1 MNKKYQELI
10 KQFGEDRVKVNEP
23 LSMHTTFKIGG
34 PADLFYEAQSEEE
47 VVKVIGKVRDIG
59 VPYFLLAAGSNV
71 LIRDK
76 GFRGIIIKLSSCG
89 LQIENSTVTADAGLL
104 IMILLN
110 KCQENSLTGLE
121 FMAGIPGTIGG
132 AIRGNA
138 GAWRQN
144 IGDFVKRVKILS
156 VTGEV
161 SWIDKNN
168 CSFSYRESRFKNND
182 EIILGVEFSL
192 KIGEGR
198 EIDLKIQEFLKKRET
213 LPKEPSAGCVFVNP
227 KPQSAGKLI
236 DRCGLKKSRLGNAQI
251 SRLHA
256 NFIVN
261 LGGAK
266 AVEVESLIKLA
277 KSEVKR
283 QFGVDLKEEIVKIGE
298 I

>member
-23 LSMHTTFKIGG
+23 LSRYTTFRIGG
-34 PADLFYEAQSEEE
+34 PADLFYEAKSEKEFIK
-47 VVKVIGKVRDIG
+47 VIVKVRNIG
-59 VPYFLLAAGSNV
+59 VPYFILAAGSNV
-71 LIRDK
+71 LISDK
-76 GFRGIIIKLSSCG
+76 GFRGIIIKLSNCG
-89 LQIENSTVTADAGLL
+89 LQIENSTVVADAGLL

-110 KCQENSLTGLE
+110 KCRENSLTGLE

-182 EIILGVEFSL
+182 EIILGVEFLL

-236 DRCGLKKSRLGNAQI
+236 DRCGLKKSRFGNAQI
-251 SRLHA
+251 SGLHA

-266 AVEVESLIKLA
+266 AVEVESLVKLA
-277 KSEVKR
+277 KTEVKK

>member
-1 MNKKYQELI
+1 MNNKYLKLI
-10 KQFGEDRVKVNEP
+10 KQFGEDRVKVDEP
-23 LSMHTTFKIGG
+23 LSGYTTFKIGG

-47 VVKVIGKVRDIG
+47 FIEVIGKVRDIG
-59 VPYFLLAAGSNV
+59 VPYFILGAGSNV
-71 LIRDK
+71 LISDK
-76 GFRGIIIKLSSCG
+76 GFRGIIIKLSNCEWR
-89 LQIENSTVTADAGLL
+89 IENSMLFAGAGLPIL
-104 IMILLN
+104 VLLN
-110 KCQENSLTGLE
+110 RCKENSLTGLE
-121 FMAGIPGTIGG
+121 FMAGIPGTVGG

-144 IGDFVKRVKILS
+144 IGDFVIRVKILS
-156 VTGEV
+156 VNGEI

-182 EIILGVEFSL
+182 EIILGIEFFL
-192 KIGEGR
+192 KTGGRR
-198 EIDLKIQEFLKKRET
+198 EIDLKIQKFLEKREK

-227 KPQSAGKLI
+227 KPQSAGELI
-236 DRCGLKKSRLGNAQI
+236 DKCGLKKSQFGSAQI
-251 SRLHA
+251 SGLHA

-266 AVEVESLIKLA
+266 AVEVESLLKLA

-298 I
+298 N

>member
-23 LSMHTTFKIGG
+23 LSRYTTFRIGG
-34 PADLFYEAQSEEE
+34 PADLFYEAKSEKEFIK
-47 VVKVIGKVRDIG
+47 VIVKVRNIG
-59 VPYFLLAAGSNV
+59 VPYFILAAGSNV
-71 LIRDK
+71 LISDK
-76 GFRGIIIKLSSCG
+76 GFRGIIIKLSNCG
-89 LQIENSTVTADAGLL
+89 LQIENSTVVADAGLL

-110 KCQENSLTGLE
+110 KCRENSLTGLE

-182 EIILGVEFSL
+182 EIILGVEFLL

-227 KPQSAGKLI
+227 KPQSAGELI
-236 DRCGLKKSRLGNAQI
+236 DKCGLKKSQFGSAQI
-251 SRLHA
+251 SGLHA

-266 AVEVESLIKLA
+266 AVEVESLLKLA

-298 I
+298 N

>member
-1 MNKKYQELI
+1 MNNKYRELI

-23 LSMHTTFKIGG
+23 LSGHTTFKIGG

-47 VVKVIGKVRDIG
+47 FIKVIGKVRDIG
-59 VPYFLLAAGSNV
+59 VPYFILGAGSNV
-71 LIRDK
+71 LISDK
-76 GFRGIIIKLSSCG
+76 GFRGIIIKLSNRG
-89 LQIENSTVTADAGLL
+89 LRIENSTLFADAGLPIL
-104 IMILLN
+104 ILLN
-110 KCQENSLTGLE
+110 KCRENSLTGLE
-121 FMAGIPGTIGG
+121 FMAGIPGTVGG

-138 GAWRQN
+138 GAWRKN

-182 EIILGVEFSL
+182 EIILGVEFLL

-227 KPQSAGKLI
+227 KPQSAGELI
-236 DRCGLKKSRLGNAQI
+236 DRCGLKKSRFGNAQI
-251 SRLHA
+251 SGLHA

-266 AVEVESLIKLA
+266 AVEVESLVKLA

-283 QFGVDLKEEIVKIGE
+283 QFGVDLKEEIVKIGK